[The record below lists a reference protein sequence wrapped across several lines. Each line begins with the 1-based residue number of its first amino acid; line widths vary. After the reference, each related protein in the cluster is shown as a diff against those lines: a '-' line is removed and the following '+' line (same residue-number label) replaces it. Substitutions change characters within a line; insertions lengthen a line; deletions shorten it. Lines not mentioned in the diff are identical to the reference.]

1 MEMFPVI
8 TKNRQELYEKIFC
21 DNKKLQNEVP
31 CICGYYGRGCRKMNR
46 PANGV
51 PCIPTFLTTFGTSP
65 RNENKFHCNNCSLRI
80 FALACEA
87 IKEQCDY
94 KESLG
99 IDYLYDSD
107 ILEIQEILE
116 NNHMACPYDTAA
128 PQVAVRNHIHVN
140 PSYIETLL
148 ESLANIEE

>member
-1 MEMFPVI
+1 
-8 TKNRQELYEKIFC
+8 
-21 DNKKLQNEVP
+21 
-31 CICGYYGRGCRKMNR
+31 MNR
-46 PANGV
+46 PSNGM

-87 IKEQCDY
+87 IKEQYDD

-116 NNHMACPYDTAA
+116 NNH
-128 PQVAVRNHIHVN
+128 IHVN
-140 PSYIETLL
+140 PSYIETIL
-148 ESLANIEE
+148 ESLANEGERNEHD

>member
-8 TKNRQELYEKIFC
+8 TKNKQELYEKIFC
-21 DNKKLQNEVP
+21 DNEKLQNEVP
-31 CICGYYGRGCRKMNR
+31 CICGYYGRGCRRMNR
-46 PANGV
+46 PSNGV
-51 PCIPTFLTTFGTSP
+51 PCI
-65 RNENKFHCNNCSLRI
+65 NCSLRI
-80 FALACEA
+80 FVSTCEA
-87 IKEQCDY
+87 IKEQYDY

-116 NNHMACPYDTAA
+116 NNHRACPYDTAA

>member
-1 MEMFPVI
+1 MNVYMEMFPVI
-8 TKNRQELYEKIFC
+8 TKNKQELYEKIFC

-31 CICGYYGRGCRKMNR
+31 SVCGYYGRGCRRMNR
-46 PANGV
+46 PSNGT
-51 PCIPTFLTTFGTSP
+51 PCL
-65 RNENKFHCNNCSLRI
+65 NCSLRI

-87 IKEQCDY
+87 IKKQYDY

-116 NNHMACPYDTAA
+116 NNHMACPHDTAA

-148 ESLANIEE
+148 ESLANEGERNEYD

>member
-1 MEMFPVI
+1 MNVYMEMFPVI
-8 TKNRQELYEKIFC
+8 TKNKQELYEKIFC
-21 DNKKLQNEVP
+21 DNEKLQSEIP
-31 CICGYYGRGCRKMNR
+31 SICGYYGRGCRRMNR
-46 PANGV
+46 PSNGM
-51 PCIPTFLTTFGTSP
+51 PCL
-65 RNENKFHCNNCSLRI
+65 NCSLRI
-80 FALACEA
+80 FALACEV
-87 IKEQCDY
+87 IKEQYDD

-116 NNHMACPYDTAA
+116 S
-128 PQVAVRNHIHVN
+128 NHIHVN

>member
-1 MEMFPVI
+1 MNVYMEMFPVI
-8 TKNRQELYEKIFC
+8 TKNKQELYEKIFC
-21 DNKKLQNEVP
+21 DNEKLQNKIP
-31 CICGYYGRGCRKMNR
+31 SICGYYGRGCRRMNR
-46 PANGV
+46 PSNGM
-51 PCIPTFLTTFGTSP
+51 PCL
-65 RNENKFHCNNCSLRI
+65 NCSLRI

-87 IKEQCDY
+87 IKEQCDDR
-94 KESLG
+94 ESLG

-140 PSYIETLL
+140 PSYIETIL
-148 ESLANIEE
+148 ESLENIEE